1 MKKWIAQ
8 SMLILAGTGLIGAN
22 AFAHTD
28 EMLATMK
35 APHGGQLKMAGPYHL
50 ELVVKPGL
58 VEVYVTDHGDKQ
70 IASQGGRGSVTLLS
84 GGKKTLVKLSPAGGN
99 LLQGKG
105 SFQIKPDMKA
115 VVSVMMPG
123 QPAQQARFEPGK
135 KKDHAGHDHAH

>member
-1 MKKWIAQ
+1 MKNWIAT
-8 SMLILAGTGLIGAN
+8 SLLAIAGFGLAGTS

-50 ELVVKPGL
+50 ELVMKPGL
-58 VEVYVTDHGDKQ
+58 AQVYVTDHGDKQ
-70 IASQGGRGSVTLLS
+70 IASQGGRGSVTVLS
-84 GGKKTLVKLSPAGGN
+84 GGKKTVIKLAPAGGN

-105 SFQIKPDMKA
+105 SFEIKPDMKA

-123 QPAQQARFEPGK
+123 QPAQQARYEPGK
-135 KKDHAGHDHAH
+135 KDEHAGHDHMH

>member
-1 MKKWIAQ
+1 MKTWILSNLLVAA
-8 SMLILAGTGLIGAN
+8 SLGLMGAN
-22 AFAHTD
+22 ALAHTD
-28 EMLATMK
+28 DILATMK
-35 APHGGQLKMAGPYHL
+35 APHGGQLKMSGPYHL

-58 VEVYVTDHGDKQ
+58 VQVYVTDHGDRQ

-84 GGKKTLVKLSPAGGN
+84 GGKKTVVKLSPAGGN

-105 SFQIKPDMKA
+105 TFNAAPDMKA

-135 KKDHAGHDHAH
+135 KDDHAGHAHAH